1 MRRYHKRTA
10 AGAVKGH
17 EGAKLH
23 TAVPAQINFSEGNM
37 SELKEK
43 YEEITN
49 RLENAADLKLS
60 REIRESQAYN
70 EGYKQ
75 ACEDFFKELRRMNS
89 ELN

>member
-1 MRRYHKRTA
+1 
-10 AGAVKGH
+10 
-17 EGAKLH
+17 
-23 TAVPAQINFSEGNM
+23 M